1 MDNTDPNPSGDTPV
15 QHKKAHVH
23 ASHPAIAK
31 RLKRASGHLN
41 HVIAMIEEHKG
52 CADIAQQLHAVENA
66 ITNAKR
72 QLIQDHIDHC
82 AEGVVSAD
90 EEARSATLNDFKTIV
105 KYL

>member
-1 MDNTDPNPSGDTPV
+1 MTEIDSTAP
-15 QHKKAHVH
+15 HIH

-41 HVIAMIEEHKG
+41 HVIDMIEKQQG
-52 CADIAQQLHAVENA
+52 CSEIAQQLHAVEKA

-72 QLIQDHIDHC
+72 QLIQDHINDC
-82 AEGVVSAD
+82 LEGSVSED
-90 EEARSATLNDFKTIV
+90 EATRAATLSDFKTIA